1 MSERKKLIII
11 GMGETA
17 CLAYE
22 YFTHDS
28 EYEVVAFAVEGAYYT
43 QPTFYDL
50 PVCRLEE
57 IQTHYPPN
65 KFTAFVALSSGR
77 LNRDRTKLYLSL
89 KEKGYQLASYVS
101 SKAFVWHNV
110 KIGENCF
117 ILENNTLQP
126 FVEVGNNVILWSGNH
141 IGHRSKILDHCFIT
155 SHVVISGFCT
165 VGEYSFLGVNS
176 AIADNTT
183 LAKDNFIG
191 MGAVIN
197 KNTDENT
204 IYTGNPAQPSKLSAK
219 KFCKVKES

>member
-1 MSERKKLIII
+1 MSKSKKLIII
-11 GMGETA
+11 GTGETA

-28 EYEVVAFAVEGAYYT
+28 EYEVAAFAVEGAYYSES
-43 QPTFYDL
+43 TFCNL
-50 PVCRLEE
+50 PVCRLENIDE
-57 IQTHYPPN
+57 HYPPSE
-65 KFTAFVALSSGR
+65 FAAFVALASGR

-126 FVEVGNNVILWSGNH
+126 FVEIGNNVILWGGNY
-141 IGHRSKILDHCFIT
+141 IGHRSKVLDHCFLAP
-155 SHVVISGFCT
+155 HAAISGFCT
-165 VGEYSFLGVNS
+165 INEYSFLGVNS
-176 AIADNTT
+176 AVADYTT
-183 LAKDNFIG
+183 VAKDNFIG

-197 KNTDENT
+197 KHTDENT

>member
-1 MSERKKLIII
+1 MSKSKKLIII
-11 GMGETA
+11 GTGETA

-28 EYEVVAFAVEGAYYT
+28 EYEVAAFAVEGAYYSES
-43 QPTFYDL
+43 TFCNL
-50 PVCRLEE
+50 PVCRLENIDE
-57 IQTHYPPN
+57 HYPPSE
-65 KFTAFVALSSGR
+65 FTAFVALASGR

-176 AIADNTT
+176 ALADNTI

-197 KNTDENT
+197 KNTEENT
-204 IYTGNPAQPSKLSAK
+204 IYTGNPAQPSKLSTK